1 MKRLIEKMK
10 ICVLAVA
17 ILCCGC
23 GTQND
28 ETPMNEAESIIEQP
42 TENIVGSNAQEQT
55 LGADQEKAKN
65 NQQGSRQ
72 MGDNDMEKVN
82 RELSTEE
89 LQQFMDYLNRWDNYG
104 FLLSEYMNPEC
115 ADLDQIFYNGAG
127 ISMEELTAEEQAAYE
142 ELQGEIFTDVI
153 RLTTAQINEFLK
165 SKTGIT
171 LADME
176 SEFEGTYLEEF
187 DCYVWQCGDTNY
199 TSFTCTSGRELEEG
213 VFEIHCAADNE
224 YVSDCVIKLKAEDDG
239 YHVLSNLF
247 EENNEDRM
255 AVRRITEQ
263 SFDIELKD
271 WGEVQFAAYEPNY
284 HVNPREDVR
293 FALVKNGE
301 RVYEFP
307 AVYWNNELSELQF
320 KEIGAV
326 AFKDYDKDG
335 YSDIIIIIEYESMP
349 ETGESQYIRQARVY
363 KGGKDTFI
371 YMEHLSWSLN
381 CIDNNETIA
390 GILEQIALEPLDL
403 SGMDEKVR
411 SQLELFVK
419 NRNQWL
425 SVEWE
430 PERGQFA
437 IQDLDKDG
445 RLELIVWTTGGTGF
459 YSDNFFYQMSEDG
472 LSMTEI
478 AQAEKQP
485 NNLVWDLGVEGDDM
499 KVYADTSGR
508 RYYMVT
514 DITRNG
520 AWGSYMEDG
529 CFYLENGKIYDVSIR
544 GYSTNYL
551 EESDTWEETY
561 LDANGN
567 EISEEQWEQ
576 LLADFAGDKTEV
588 DESLKWSE
596 MTYSEAVVSSDEALM
611 RMLAET
617 VKY

>member
-1 MKRLIEKMK
+1 M
-10 ICVLAVA
+10 
-17 ILCCGC
+17 
-23 GTQND
+23 
-28 ETPMNEAESIIEQP
+28 
-42 TENIVGSNAQEQT
+42 
-55 LGADQEKAKN
+55 
-65 NQQGSRQ
+65 
-72 MGDNDMEKVN
+72 
-82 RELSTEE
+82 
-89 LQQFMDYLNRWDNYG
+89 
-104 FLLSEYMNPEC
+104 
-115 ADLDQIFYNGAG
+115 
-127 ISMEELTAEEQAAYE
+127 
-142 ELQGEIFTDVI
+142 
-153 RLTTAQINEFLK
+153 
-165 SKTGIT
+165 
-171 LADME
+171 
-176 SEFEGTYLEEF
+176 
-187 DCYVWQCGDTNY
+187 
-199 TSFTCTSGRELEEG
+199 
-213 VFEIHCAADNE
+213 
-224 YVSDCVIKLKAEDDG
+224 
-239 YHVLSNLF
+239 
-247 EENNEDRM
+247 
-255 AVRRITEQ
+255 
-263 SFDIELKD
+263 
-271 WGEVQFAAYEPNY
+271 
-284 HVNPREDVR
+284 NPREDVR

-335 YSDIIIIIEYESMP
+335 YTDIIIIIEYESMP

-529 CFYLENGKIYDVSIR
+529 CFYLENGKY
-544 GYSTNYL
+544 
-551 EESDTWEETY
+551 
-561 LDANGN
+561 
-567 EISEEQWEQ
+567 
-576 LLADFAGDKTEV
+576 
-588 DESLKWSE
+588 
-596 MTYSEAVVSSDEALM
+596 MM
-611 RMLAET
+611 
-617 VKY
+617 